1 MSRFDRAH
9 LVSYN
14 RSVVTMAL
22 SCIVSHIQILVE
34 VAKFICLPVLN
45 APVGGDPVGVTPSG
59 WPRRGWPRRKFAK
72 MFSSMFNVEIEEA
85 HTCKYLG
92 VYLDDQLNWKHHIDY
107 IYEKLVKFTGIFY
120 RLRSKISSEWLTNI
134 YYYFAYAHLLYGI
147 EMYPNTTCVKLL
159 IYTVFKKNMWPRF
172 WW

>member
-59 WPRRGWPRRKFAK
+59 VTP
-72 MFSSMFNVEIEEA
+72 SEV
-85 HTCKYLG
+85 CKD
-92 VYLDDQLNWKHHIDY
+92 V
-107 IYEKLVKFTGIFY
+107 
-120 RLRSKISSEWLTNI
+120 
-134 YYYFAYAHLLYGI
+134 
-147 EMYPNTTCVKLL
+147 
-159 IYTVFKKNMWPRF
+159 
-172 WW
+172 

>member
-1 MSRFDRAH
+1 MSLKVIGDVTVRQSAFGFLQPFRSNYGPILHRFPHPDIG
-9 LVSYN
+9 
-14 RSVVTMAL
+14 RSCKIYMST
-22 SCIVSHIQILVE
+22 CTQR
-34 VAKFICLPVLN
+34 PRR
-45 APVGGDPVGVTPSG
+45 G

-85 HTCKYLG
+85 HTCKYFG

-147 EMYPNTTCVKLL
+147 ETYSNTTCVKLL

>member
-1 MSRFDRAH
+1 
-9 LVSYN
+9 
-14 RSVVTMAL
+14 
-22 SCIVSHIQILVE
+22 
-34 VAKFICLPVLN
+34 
-45 APVGGDPVGVTPSG
+45 
-59 WPRRGWPRRKFAK
+59 
-72 MFSSMFNVEIEEA
+72 MFNVEIEEA

-159 IYTVFKKNMWPRF
+159 IYTVFKKTCDHVFDDKLNKNCPFTKIFGTHINKSISHRQVF
-172 WW
+172 LVSHLTYFVQLLYVGNLSRPKYVKCKNCHHIILLTYYSTYAL